1 MQKLTYTSIVLLM
14 LLSSCY
20 NSRSIVYL
28 DNGNFNTEKPTMI
41 ETQKRVYKLQPF
53 DIVSIQVRDI
63 TGKATDILSAQQGG
77 GNSMFPNEYTMY
89 LSSYPIDNEGN
100 INYPTLGKIQVAG
113 LTTNE
118 IQEKMAKLAAE
129 YYISPIVSVRLIS
142 FSISILGQVR
152 SPGRYLVGRE
162 QVTIL
167 EALALAGDLAE
178 FASRK
183 IKLVRYNGKFE
194 EVIVLDL
201 TDSRLISSPYYY
213 LQPNDKIIATPMR
226 AKIRRDNLGLLGTTF
241 SVISTVILLLSY
253 IRK

>member
-14 LLSSCY
+14 LFSSCY